1 MKMHVDF
8 ESVFDI
14 AEFVRAW
21 APVFMTGGAMAP
33 VAPAQEAADVT
44 PPAQKKKKPPKQK
57 AAEPE
62 EAADQAE
69 ADTTDP
75 NAADTEEADTADED
89 KAVDEKVY
97 SLEEVR
103 EALAVLNKAG
113 KRAEVK
119 ELLASFGAG
128 KLSEIPKEQYGE
140 VMAKAGEL

>member
-21 APVFMTGGAMAP
+21 AQVFMPEGAA

-57 AAEPE
+57 AA
-62 EAADQAE
+62 DQAE
-69 ADTTDP
+69 ADTSDQAETE
-75 NAADTEEADTADED
+75 AAEADPADED
-89 KAVDEKVY
+89 AAVEEKVY

-103 EALAVLNKAG
+103 ELLAVLNKAG

-128 KLSEIPKEQYGE
+128 KLSEVPKERYGE